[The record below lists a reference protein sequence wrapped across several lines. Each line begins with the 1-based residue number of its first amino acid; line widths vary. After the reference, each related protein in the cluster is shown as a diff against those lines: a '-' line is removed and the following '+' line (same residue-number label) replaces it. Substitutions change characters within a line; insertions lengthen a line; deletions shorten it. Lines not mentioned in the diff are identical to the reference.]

1 MSANLCVHCPQNRLH
16 SDMTPAC
23 LMGLLPSHTR
33 PSPCPGPTGD
43 VDYISVCLICPKNL
57 ETFALLEIFIHVQWV
72 LDAVM
77 VIFRSPGANLVLVPK
92 QAAMMNCLIIHFY
105 LC

>member
-1 MSANLCVHCPQNRLH
+1 MPNG
-16 SDMTPAC
+16 TFTI
-23 LMGLLPSHTR
+23 SHAQ
-33 PSPCPGPTGD
+33 PCPGPTGYAD
-43 VDYISVCLICPKNL
+43 HISVCLICPKNL

-77 VIFRSPGANLVLVPK
+77 VIFRSPGAHLVLVPK